1 MFAKLVDINSS
12 HSGALKVT
20 PAHDP
25 IDFQLAKRHNL
36 KHHTIIDQ
44 EGRITEGNLS
54 GVKRFEAREIVLNL
68 LKDQKLFRGCQDHK
82 MTIPICSRSKDVVEF
97 LVRPQWFLKC
107 SEMAAQAVE
116 DVREGK
122 LKIEPRSFNKVWFHW
137 LESVR

>member
-1 MFAKLVDINSS
+1 M
-12 HSGALKVT
+12 
-20 PAHDP
+20 
-25 IDFQLAKRHNL
+25 
-36 KHHTIIDQ
+36 
-44 EGRITEGNLS
+44 
-54 GVKRFEAREIVLNL
+54 KRFEAREIVLNL

>member
-1 MFAKLVDINSS
+1 MLV
-12 HSGALKVT
+12 SGALKVT

-25 IDFQLAKRHNL
+25 IDFHLAKRHNL

-44 EGRITEGNLS
+44 EGKITEGNLK

-68 LKDQKLFRGCQDHK
+68 LENQKLLRGCQDHK

-107 SEMAAQAVE
+107 SEMAGQAVE

-122 LKIEPRSFNKVWFHW
+122 LKLEPPSFNKVWFHW
-137 LESVR
+137 LENVR